1 MRSSK
6 LAEPWRPRDDLAHLI
21 RSEFVAPEPEKFTRK
36 LLNLIHAE
44 AERHQPGA
52 DSHQS
57 AAHQS
62 HETCTAVRSR
72 NYCFCARNLLDQRF
86 NLAGWPLP
94 TEETQNDPDGFF
106 GDSSIDAG
114 LGGQPSNQFVHLAP
128 PSAGLSP
135 DLAWEL
141 ILSACDTNYKRGAQM
156 IPLFIFITGKVLQ

>member
-6 LAEPWRPRDDLAHLI
+6 LAESWRPRDDLAHLI
-21 RSEFVAPEPEKFTRK
+21 RSEFVAPEPEKFTRN

-62 HETCTAVRSR
+62 YETCTVVRSR
-72 NYCFCARNLLDQRF
+72 DRRFRARNLADQRF
-86 NLAGWPLP
+86 NLTGWPLP
-94 TEETQNDPDGFF
+94 SEETQNDADGLF
-106 GDSSIDAG
+106 GDNAIDAG

-128 PSAGLSP
+128 PSAGLPP

-141 ILSACDTNYKRGAQM
+141 ILSACVANYKRRAQM
-156 IPLFIFITGKVLQ
+156 IPLFVFITGEVLQ

>member
-6 LAEPWRPRDDLAHLI
+6 LAESWRPRDDLAHLI

-36 LLNLIHAE
+36 PLNLIHAE

-72 NYCFCARNLLDQRF
+72 NYCFCARNLLD
-86 NLAGWPLP
+86 
-94 TEETQNDPDGFF
+94 
-106 GDSSIDAG
+106 
-114 LGGQPSNQFVHLAP
+114 QPSNQFVHLAP

-156 IPLFIFITGKVLQ
+156 IPLFIFITGKV